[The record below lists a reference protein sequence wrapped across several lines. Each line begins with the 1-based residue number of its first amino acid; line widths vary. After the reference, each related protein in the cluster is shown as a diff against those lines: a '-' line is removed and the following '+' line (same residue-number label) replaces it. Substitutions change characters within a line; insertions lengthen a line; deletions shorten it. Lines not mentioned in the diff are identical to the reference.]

1 MKVLMINKYFYRRG
15 GAETVFL
22 LERSCLRNNNIEVVD
37 FSMEHPLNL
46 PSPHAGYFVSNT
58 DYNKFRSNPG
68 ISFKNKISTALKLIY
83 NIEARRRLNTI
94 LEKERPNIAHLH
106 NIYHQISP
114 SIIGVLKKN
123 KVKTIMTL
131 HDYKLICPTYVM
143 IDRNNVICDRC
154 KGGRFY
160 QAAVHRCMD
169 GSLAHSSVLSMEA
182 YLHRWLRSY
191 DGIDLYITP
200 SRFLADLMSKN
211 HVIRKPM
218 FVLPNGV
225 EPEEI
230 RPVESR
236 DSHILFF
243 GRVSREKGVET
254 LIQAYESLDG
264 KIPLKIAGDG
274 PLLDR
279 LKSKYKNVDFLGYQ
293 EKASIRKLIRDAAF
307 VVVPSE
313 WFENF
318 PMAVLEAMSS
328 GKPVIGSDI
337 GGIPE
342 QIDDGKSGLLF
353 EAGNTSALAGQMK
366 RLLFDRELRLKLGR
380 EARKKVEKEHSL
392 EVHCRRLIELYEKL
406 IQTSS

>member
-1 MKVLMINKYFYRRG
+1 MKVLMINKFFYRKG
-15 GAETVFL
+15 GAETVFFQ
-22 LERSCLRNNNIEVVD
+22 ERSCLLDNDIEVVD
-37 FSMEHPLNL
+37 FSMKHPLNR

-58 DYNKFRSNPG
+58 DYNKIRSTPG
-68 ISFKNKISTALKLIY
+68 ISFKNKLSTAIRLIY
-83 NIEARRRLNTI
+83 NAEARRKLHE
-94 LEKERPNIAHLH
+94 LVKEERPDIAHLH

-123 KVKTIMTL
+123 NIKTIMTL
-131 HDYKLICPTYVM
+131 HDSKLLCPTYLM
-143 IDRNNVICDRC
+143 IDRNNVICDLC

-160 QAAVHRCMD
+160 HAAINRCMD
-169 GSLAHSSVLSMEA
+169 RSLAHSSVLSMEA

-200 SRFLADLMSKN
+200 SRFLADLMSNN
-211 HVIRKPM
+211 HIIRKPM
-218 FVLPNGV
+218 LVLPNGV
-225 EPEEI
+225 EPEEV
-230 RPVESR
+230 PSVESKE
-236 DSHILFF
+236 SHIFFF

-254 LIQAYESLDG
+254 LIDAYERLDR

-293 EKASIRKLIRDAAF
+293 EKNPMRKLIQDAAF

-313 WFENF
+313 CFENF
-318 PMAVLEAMSS
+318 PMAVLEAMNS

-342 QIDDGKSGLLF
+342 QIDDGKTGLLF
-353 EAGNTSALAGQMK
+353 EAGNTSALSGQMR
-366 RLLFDRELRLKLGR
+366 RLLFDRELRSRLGR
-380 EARKKVEKEHSL
+380 EARKKVAETFSL
-392 EVHCRRLIELYEKL
+392 DVHCRKLIGLYEKM
-406 IQTSS
+406 IQTPS

>member
-1 MKVLMINKYFYRRG
+1 MINKYFYRRG

-22 LERSCLRNNNIEVVD
+22 LERSCLRKKDIEIVD

-83 NIEARRRLNTI
+83 NIEAKRRLNTI
-94 LEKERPNIAHLH
+94 LEKERPDIAHLH

-191 DGIDLYITP
+191 DDIDLYIAP
-200 SRFLADLMSKN
+200 SRFLANLMSRN
-211 HVIRKPM
+211 STIRKPIV
-218 FVLPNGV
+218 VLPYGV
-225 EPEEI
+225 ELEKNPS
-230 RPVESR
+230 VASK
-236 DSHILFF
+236 DNYILFF
-243 GRVSREKGVET
+243 GRMSREKGIET
-254 LIQAYESLDG
+254 LIHAYEHLDR

-279 LKSKYKNVDFLGYQ
+279 LKSQYKNVDFLGYQ
-293 EKASIRKLIRDAAF
+293 EKASIKKLIQNAAF

-318 PMAVLEAMSS
+318 PMAVLETMSL
-328 GKPVIGSDI
+328 GKPVIASDT

-366 RLLFDRELRLKLGR
+366 RLLSDRELRSKLGL
-380 EARKKVEKEHSL
+380 EARKKVQEQYSL
-392 EVHCRRLIELYEKL
+392 EIHCSKLIELYEKL
-406 IQTSS
+406 IETPS

>member
-1 MKVLMINKYFYRRG
+1 MINKYFYRRG

-22 LERSCLRNNNIEVVD
+22 LERSCLRKKDIEIVD

-83 NIEARRRLNTI
+83 NIEAKRRLNTI
-94 LEKERPNIAHLH
+94 LEKERPDIAHLH

-123 KVKTIMTL
+123 KVKAIMTL

-191 DGIDLYITP
+191 DDIDLYIAP
-200 SRFLADLMSKN
+200 SRFLANLMSRN
-211 HVIRKPM
+211 STIRKPIV
-218 FVLPNGV
+218 VLPYGV
-225 EPEEI
+225 E
-230 RPVESR
+230 
-236 DSHILFF
+236 L
-243 GRVSREKGVET
+243 EKSVCR
-254 LIQAYESLDG
+254 I
-264 KIPLKIAGDG
+264 
-274 PLLDR
+274 
-279 LKSKYKNVDFLGYQ
+279 
-293 EKASIRKLIRDAAF
+293 
-307 VVVPSE
+307 
-313 WFENF
+313 
-318 PMAVLEAMSS
+318 
-328 GKPVIGSDI
+328 
-337 GGIPE
+337 
-342 QIDDGKSGLLF
+342 
-353 EAGNTSALAGQMK
+353 K
-366 RLLFDRELRLKLGR
+366 R
-380 EARKKVEKEHSL
+380 
-392 EVHCRRLIELYEKL
+392 
-406 IQTSS
+406 